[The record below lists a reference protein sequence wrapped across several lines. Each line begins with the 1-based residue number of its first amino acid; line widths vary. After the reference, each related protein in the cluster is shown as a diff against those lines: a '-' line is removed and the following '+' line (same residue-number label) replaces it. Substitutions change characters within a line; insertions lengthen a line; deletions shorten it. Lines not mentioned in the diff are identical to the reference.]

1 MIKEEHDLEFNR
13 NKFTPDLR
21 CLCYHVF
28 NRVQIFFVSLYLSDE
43 LKATGYKLKETIIY

>member
-1 MIKEEHDLEFNR
+1 MNTTLNLTAISS
-13 NKFTPDLR
+13 PQILR

-43 LKATGYKLKETIIY
+43 LKEAGYILKETITY